1 MMAMVTLMILTL
13 LVIINDDDD
22 DYVRGDSIDNYGG
35 SCK

>member
-13 LVIINDDDD
+13 LVIIDDDD